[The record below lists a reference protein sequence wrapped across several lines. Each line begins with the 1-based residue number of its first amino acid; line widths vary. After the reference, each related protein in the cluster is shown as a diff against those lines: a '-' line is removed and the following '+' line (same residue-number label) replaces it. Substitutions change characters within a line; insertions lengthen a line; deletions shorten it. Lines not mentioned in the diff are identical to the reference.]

1 MLITFLKGEKME
13 NEALKSFDPK
23 SLADEL
29 LKLIVPAPPTRAEM
43 ENYDAYEYC
52 LGCADAISNFIET
65 PIVTLFEPIDV
76 KQIDLFIGLN
86 SHHDNEDS
94 RLSIETLNK
103 KRKVIIKIQSL
114 AQERFTNGLKLPN
127 LKWLDEHKDIKERSW
142 SEFENLVWD
151 TFGDYEIYCERI
163 KATFVAMC
171 NVLEVTYDKYY
182 DEYEKERIEEDQA
195 ECEQIE
201 AEMEAEVEA
210 KYEDFLDA
218 QKYDPSLRA

>member
-1 MLITFLKGEKME
+1 M
-13 NEALKSFDPK
+13 
-23 SLADEL
+23 
-29 LKLIVPAPPTRAEM
+29 
-43 ENYDAYEYC
+43 
-52 LGCADAISNFIET
+52 
-65 PIVTLFEPIDV
+65 
-76 KQIDLFIGLN
+76 
-86 SHHDNEDS
+86 
-94 RLSIETLNK
+94 
-103 KRKVIIKIQSL
+103 
-114 AQERFTNGLKLPN
+114 LKLPN
-127 LKWLDEHKDIKERSW
+127 LKWLDEHKDVKERSW

-151 TFGDYEIYCERI
+151 TFGYYEIYCERI